1 MTANELIIVDAVERE
16 TLAMR
21 RGYAAAMP
29 NKVGGEVRLR
39 LTADAE
45 GRVTLAEVL
54 EDTTKLPHVAA
65 CLAARLTGV
74 TLPVTEPQTVELAL
88 ELT

>member
-1 MTANELIIVDAVERE
+1 MTANELMIVDAVKRE

-29 NKVGGEVRLR
+29 NQVGGEVHLR

-45 GRVTLAEVL
+45 GRVTLAEVVG
-54 EDTTKLPHVAA
+54 DTTQLPHLAA
-65 CLAARLTGV
+65 CLAARLTGA
-74 TLPVTEPQTVELAL
+74 TLPITEPTTVELAL